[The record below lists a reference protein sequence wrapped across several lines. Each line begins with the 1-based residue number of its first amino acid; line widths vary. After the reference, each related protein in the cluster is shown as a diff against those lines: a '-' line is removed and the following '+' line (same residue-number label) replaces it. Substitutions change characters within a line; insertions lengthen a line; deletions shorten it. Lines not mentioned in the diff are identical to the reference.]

1 MIILTNQ
8 QKNLLVSILPNYD
21 FLLAQDDV
29 NELLSELDDVLIASG
44 MDKNYDLNELGL
56 TLQVAYDEILFQN
69 E

>member
-56 TLQVAYDEILFQN
+56 TLQEAYDEILFQN